1 VPGASNGSPAQTST
15 DERPPS
21 LVEPEVLEA
30 LAVVD
35 AVDHEA
41 KSLEM
46 RLPADCP
53 ARQEDDGPR
62 IVFHQ
67 PALDV
72 PNQLLALYLIGLD
85 RLLIDQ
91 LVDLGIGPLVAQ
103 NRITL
108 KW

>member
-1 VPGASNGSPAQTST
+1 
-15 DERPPS
+15 
-21 LVEPEVLEA
+21 
-30 LAVVD
+30 VD

-41 KSLEM
+41 KSPEL
-46 RLPADCP
+46 RLPADCA
-53 ARQEDDGPR
+53 AREEDDGPR

-67 PALDV
+67 PALYL
-72 PNQLLALYLIGLD
+72 PNQLLAPYRIGLD

-91 LVDLGIGPLVAQ
+91 LVDLGIVPLVVR